1 MAKRRKTKGSNNIGG
16 FIFFMFIAAGLSKC
30 MGEDTKDLSK
40 EVPSQTQALIQTP
53 DISQPPIPIEAT
65 SVIQKKENTQT
76 VLDKTSIQN
85 SRKENTSKATKLSEP
100 VIKSSSSQKQAN
112 TSEKAEKAK
121 KPKETKKKN
130 IEKSNSFQCGGK
142 RYCSQM
148 NNCTEAKF
156 YLRQCGVKSLDR
168 DRDGVPCESICG

>member
-53 DISQPPIPIEAT
+53 DISKPPIPIEAT
-65 SVIQKKENTQT
+65 SVIQK
-76 VLDKTSIQN
+76 
-85 SRKENTSKATKLSEP
+85 KENTSKATKLSEP

-112 TSEKAEKAK
+112 TSEKAK
-121 KPKETKKKN
+121 KLKETKKKN

>member
-1 MAKRRKTKGSNNIGG
+1 
-16 FIFFMFIAAGLSKC
+16 MFIAAGLSKC

-53 DISQPPIPIEAT
+53 DISKPPIPIEAT

-112 TSEKAEKAK
+112 TSEKAEKAEKAK

-130 IEKSNSFQCGGK
+130 IEKSNSFQCSGK